1 LTKNRRKLLNSEKV
15 DEILKLVDEIA
26 HTSNSGTLIVV
37 EGKKDE
43 DVLRR
48 IGVRGEILKLSEYG
62 RNKSVNLLEKYEF
75 RDLLILTDFD
85 EEGEKMAQKLE
96 KIAFNCGF
104 KVNKSLRLKIRK
116 VFIEYSK
123 TIEGLRNILDESLK
137 RRIKMNYFRNLSGG

>member
-1 LTKNRRKLLNSEKV
+1 MTKNRRKLLNSEKV